1 MIVNAFGKPSDHPE
15 EIYLY
20 VLCLE
25 NWLSNCPST
34 ANEEIKAVLL
44 EIGENLFKLKE
55 VSNGKNRRYINRLI
69 LQEFYLFYPTIEK
82 QIKFI
87 VTLNDEEL
95 KEFLKS
101 QSINEKKEK
110 ESIVF

>member
-95 KEFLKS
+95 K
-101 QSINEKKEK
+101 
-110 ESIVF
+110 